1 MVPQEGVIP
10 GESFTGTRQSAY
22 AAPMFESQTGAGA
35 PGNLEIFE
43 VDPDAVQAL
52 VGRVSGRV
60 QAIAERMVE
69 RYREQILD
77 YRLVDSDL
85 LRQDVYEVSLA
96 AMRVTV
102 ANLASGRKP
111 SLEELESTRAGA
123 ARRVHQNVSLESFLH
138 ALRLWGQ
145 TLWETILMSVDRDAP
160 AERDAALQIA
170 GQLLEHLDLQSMA
183 AAQGF
188 LEELQS
194 VWSDREV
201 VRRDLL
207 DALIAGDG
215 NSERVQRLAR
225 SLQLRL
231 HENYVVVIAR
241 GGERAIEE
249 APEQALTTRV
259 ALRRILEGARTCL
272 KPAAGSLLV
281 GMRQGEVVAL
291 YPFDEPPELE
301 RIKELCGALARDLEE
316 QDTSVGMSG
325 CHLGLSQLSL
335 SYSEAREAV
344 EIAVGTGTRGRVIA
358 FEDVLIDSIIRSS
371 SHAEQVIH
379 STIAPLL
386 AYDAGRQAEFVTTL
400 RAYVDAG
407 FNVAKSAETL
417 CVHPN
422 TVVYRLGRIKALTGR
437 DPHVPDD
444 LLLLQLGLKLIDLRS
459 ASG

>member
-1 MVPQEGVIP
+1 MREMVADG
-10 GESFTGTRQSAY
+10 GTID
-22 AAPMFESQTGAGA
+22 GAI
-35 PGNLEIFE
+35 LEVRPE
-43 VDPDAVQAL
+43 AVQNL
-52 VGRVSGRV
+52 VERVSAQV
-60 QAIAERMVE
+60 ESIAGQMVE
-69 RYREQILD
+69 RYRAQITD
-77 YRLVDSDL
+77 YRLVDDEI
-85 LRQDVYEVSLA
+85 LREDVYGVSLA

-102 ANLASGRKP
+102 ANLASGRRP
-111 SLEELESTRAGA
+111 SIGELESTRAGA

-145 TLWETILMSVDRDAP
+145 TLWETILVSVDGNVP

-215 NSERVQRLAR
+215 DSERVRRLAR

-231 HENYVVVIAR
+231 HDNYIVVIVR
-241 GGERAIEE
+241 GGERATEE
-249 APEQALTTRV
+249 APDQPLTTRV
-259 ALRRILEGARTCL
+259 ALRRMVEAARTRL
-272 KPAAGSLLV
+272 RPTAGSLLV
-281 GMRQGEVVAL
+281 GMRHGEVVAL
-291 YPFDEPPELE
+291 YPFAEPTELE
-301 RIKELCGALARDLEE
+301 QVRAGCQTLASDLEE
-316 QDTSVGMSG
+316 HGTSVGMSG
-325 CHLGLSQLSL
+325 CHVGLSQLSAG
-335 SYSEAREAV
+335 YSEAREAV

-371 SHAEQVIH
+371 RHAEQVVH

-386 AYDAGRQAEFVTTL
+386 AYDAGRQAEFVSTL

-407 FNVAKSAETL
+407 FNVAKSAEVL

-437 DPHVPDD
+437 DPHVADD

-459 ASG
+459 QPE